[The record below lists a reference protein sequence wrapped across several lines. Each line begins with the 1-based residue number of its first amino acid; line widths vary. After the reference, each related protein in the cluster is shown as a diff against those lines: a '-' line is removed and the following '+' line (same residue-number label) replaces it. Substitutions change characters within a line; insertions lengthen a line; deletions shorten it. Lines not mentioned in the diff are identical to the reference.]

1 MIPESLTY
9 TLPWPVRRPVHQG
22 GYAAQLQPRVPPEG
36 VVRTLPRR
44 PVAHQHLPIPMQ
56 AAGQGSMFRVRCS
69 GLDVQDFAMAWQKRA
84 ADALAACGKVVLQLR
99 LWTAALQRVLHLQAY
114 SDSRQHP
121 LPKPPWS
128 RTRASVIAAP
138 LLVHSKF
145 PNGSP
150 VLTSSRVPPA
160 AATARRTAGSVRRTS
175 GHHGS
180 PAEHRHC

>member
-1 MIPESLTY
+1 MPASCRHGSRRKGCSALFHVGRSPTS
-9 TLPWPVRRPVHQG
+9 TCPHPCRQPVRGRCSGFDVQD
-22 GYAAQLQPRVPPEG
+22 
-36 VVRTLPRR
+36 
-44 PVAHQHLPIPMQ
+44 
-56 AAGQGSMFRVRCS
+56 SMFRDC
-69 GLDVQDFAMAWQKRA
+69 ATAWQKCA
-84 ADALAACGKVVLQLR
+84 ADALAACGKVALQLR
-99 LWTAALQRVLHLQAY
+99 LWTAALRRVLHLQAY
-114 SDSRQHP
+114 SDSRQQP